1 MLTFSQMLIRFLIAL
16 LLGAV
21 IGLEREMSGREA
33 GVRTSMLV
41 SSGAAIFAIIA
52 LTLPYI
58 VAISPD
64 NLAEVI
70 ARNSGFLGI
79 IANIVVGVGFLG
91 AGIIFKV
98 KDGEHVR
105 GLTTA
110 ATVWITAAVGT
121 LVGIG
126 LINFA
131 AIIAVFSALSLYF
144 LKKVKLFEKIRP
156 TDAN

>member
-1 MLTFSQMLIRFLIAL
+1 MLTFSQMLIRFLVAI

-21 IGLEREMSGREA
+21 IGLEREISGREA

-41 SSGAAIFAIIA
+41 ASGAAIFAMIA

-58 VAISPD
+58 VALSPD

-70 ARNSGFLGI
+70 ARNSGFLGV
-79 IANIVVGVGFLG
+79 IANVVVGVGFLG
-91 AGIIFKV
+91 AGIIV
-98 KDGEHVR
+98 KSGEHVR

-110 ATVWITAAVGT
+110 ATVWMTAAVGT

-126 LINFA
+126 LLNFA
-131 AIIAVFSALSLYF
+131 AVVAVFSTLLLYF
-144 LKKVKLFEKIRP
+144 LKKININEKIRP
-156 TDAN
+156 RDAD

>member
-1 MLTFSQMLIRFLIAL
+1 MLTFSQMLIRFLVAI

-41 SSGAAIFAIIA
+41 SAGAAIFAIIA
-52 LTLPYI
+52 LTLPYL

-64 NLAEVI
+64 NLPEVI
-70 ARNSGFLGI
+70 ARNSGFLGV

-91 AGIIFKV
+91 AGIIIKS
-98 KDGEHVR
+98 GEHVR

-110 ATVWITAAVGT
+110 ATVWMTAAVGT

-126 LINFA
+126 LMNFA
-131 AIIAVFSALSLYF
+131 AIIAIFSTLSLYF
-144 LKKVKLFEKIRP
+144 LKNIKIIAKIRP
-156 TDAN
+156 QDSD

>member
-1 MLTFSQMLIRFLIAL
+1 MLTFSQMLIRFLVAL

-41 SSGAAIFAIIA
+41 SAGAAIFAIIA
-52 LTLPYI
+52 LTLPYL

-64 NLAEVI
+64 NLPEVI
-70 ARNSGFLGI
+70 ARNSGFLGV

-91 AGIIFKV
+91 AGIIIKS
-98 KDGEHVR
+98 GEHVR

-110 ATVWITAAVGT
+110 ATVWMTAAVGT

-126 LINFA
+126 LMNFA
-131 AIIAVFSALSLYF
+131 AIIAIFSTLSLYF
-144 LKKVKLFEKIRP
+144 LKKIKIIAKIRP
-156 TDAN
+156 QDSD